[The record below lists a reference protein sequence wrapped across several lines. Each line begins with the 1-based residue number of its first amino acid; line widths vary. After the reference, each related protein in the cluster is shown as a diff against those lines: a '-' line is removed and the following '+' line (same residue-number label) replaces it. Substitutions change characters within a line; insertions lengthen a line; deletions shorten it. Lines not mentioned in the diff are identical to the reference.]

1 MDKPILKVEKDLK
14 TVRSTVE
21 LILDLIKHHN
31 KILEEIKIQNEGILK
46 REEDYINITYENL
59 NR

>member
-1 MDKPILKVEKDLK
+1 MDRPILKVEKDLK